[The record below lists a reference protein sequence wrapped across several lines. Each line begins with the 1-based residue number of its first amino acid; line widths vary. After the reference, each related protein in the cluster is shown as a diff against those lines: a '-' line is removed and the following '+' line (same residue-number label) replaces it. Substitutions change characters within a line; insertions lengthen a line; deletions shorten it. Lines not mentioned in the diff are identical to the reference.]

1 MEHSRKVYFGILLVA
16 FLYSMSKF
24 VTKELQCNLPWILT
38 QDQIGLQECQ
48 TEEDLKSYRNL
59 SFRITSPIL
68 KQKLVNK
75 GCFRPNCKQTTWTK
89 NQFTN
94 YWDTQDGSTFVAFI
108 IPSTAKV
115 IQRKE
120 IRLADLATSIA
131 DCGSYLGLFLGASAL
146 SLIDI
151 LIVYI
156 KRIFKAIY
164 ESICNPKKLWMFAHL
179 FTYSHCLKI
188 T

>member
-75 GCFRPNCKQTTWTK
+75 GLRVY
-89 NQFTN
+89 FTV
-94 YWDTQDGSTFVAFI
+94 S
-108 IPSTAKV
+108 
-115 IQRKE
+115 
-120 IRLADLATSIA
+120 
-131 DCGSYLGLFLGASAL
+131 
-146 SLIDI
+146 
-151 LIVYI
+151 
-156 KRIFKAIY
+156 
-164 ESICNPKKLWMFAHL
+164 
-179 FTYSHCLKI
+179 
-188 T
+188 